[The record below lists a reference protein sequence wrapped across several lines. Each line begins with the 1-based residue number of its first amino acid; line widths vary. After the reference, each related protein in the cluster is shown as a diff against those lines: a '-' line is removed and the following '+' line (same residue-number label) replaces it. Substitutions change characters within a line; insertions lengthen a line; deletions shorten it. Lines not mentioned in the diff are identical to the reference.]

1 MSNFYKLKEML
12 EGKVNEE
19 FLRKLERKNSIFQ
32 EINFWED
39 WG

>member
-1 MSNFYKLKEML
+1 ML